1 MLWQESQSI
10 AQNLKNVNTFKLS
23 IRWLWEKKTNSWQC
37 YLFNFDV
44 FPRVII
50 FPKKENIEI
59 SHRIDNL
66 FKFNSY
72 LIDTITWFAHEE
84 SNLNF
89 EFVRILQ
96 HKKTEFGKLGVNII
110 HMRHFPANS

>member
-10 AQNLKNVNTFKLS
+10 AQYLKNVNTFKLS
-23 IRWLWEKKTNSWQC
+23 IRWLWKKKPTYDSAI
-37 YLFNFDV
+37 YSTSTF

-50 FPKKENIEI
+50 CPKKDNIEI
-59 SHRIDNL
+59 GHRIDNL

-84 SNLNF
+84 LNLNF
-89 EFVRILQ
+89 EFARILQ

-110 HMRHFPANS
+110 HMRQFPANS